1 MEMTTRP
8 GSLPPASPLLVAV
21 DSHQKTSQ
29 HLFLPDSEH
38 NIFQRLIRN
47 PRPVGRLPREAE
59 CTEMLVGLLLNAPIV
74 QLRFLEDLAERAG
87 LERIDFST
95 LTLSISTE
103 QDMDGKRDDIRIL
116 AWMEDSPADV
126 PPLLLWTIE
135 VKVGAGFHASLALSE
150 TIDGDVH
157 QVINYDHWLA
167 RQEANHRA
175 GFVLAMSDQSE
186 SLPDGLVNPWHCVTW
201 TEIARSVEE
210 LLHDAPLGAVESF
223 LARHFLGFVNR
234 YLVREMNDS
243 DLGSL
248 SFDDV
253 ALLRAYTHIGWQTRK
268 RVRSLVD
275 PIGALLEEK
284 AVFPGVVRPQRNLFG
299 GHHRQV
305 WVQSMVGNAPERLP
319 YLMAGIAQAIG
330 PMDAVIWIETSP
342 NYALKRHFREVLA
355 ASLSQL
361 QARNSEWSLLPEEY
375 NGWWEMLVAHPLES
389 IVADPNPAQRMSN
402 FVADALEDLRV
413 TGVAE
418 RLMRLVSQE

>member
-1 MEMTTRP
+1 MEMMTRL
-8 GSLPPASPLLVAV
+8 GSLPPASPLLLAV
-21 DSHQKTSQ
+21 DTNQEAAQ
-29 HLFLPDSEH
+29 RLFLPDSEH

-47 PRPVGRLPREAE
+47 PRPAGRLPREAE
-59 CTEMLVGLLLNAPIV
+59 CTEMLVGLLLNAPTV
-74 QLRFLEDLAERAG
+74 QLRFLEELAKRAG
-87 LERIDFST
+87 LDHIDFST
-95 LTLSISTE
+95 LTISITTE

-116 AWMEDSPADV
+116 AWREDLPTDV
-126 PPLLLWTIE
+126 PPLLLWTVE

-150 TIDGDVH
+150 NTDGDVH

-167 RQEANHRA
+167 RQEANHRT
-175 GFVLAMSDQSE
+175 GFVLAMTDLSE
-186 SLPDGLVNPWHCVTW
+186 SLPDGLVNRWHCLTW
-201 TEIARSVEE
+201 TEIARSAEE
-210 LLHDAPLGAVESF
+210 LLRDAPLGTVEAF
-223 LARHFLGFVNR
+223 LARHFLGFANR
-234 YLVREMNDS
+234 YLVTEMNDS

-253 ALLRAYTHIGWQTRK
+253 ALLRAYTHIGRQTRE

-275 PIGALLEEK
+275 PIGDLLEEK

-305 WVQSMVGNAPERLP
+305 WVQSMVGNAPVQLP

-342 NYALKRHFREVLA
+342 NYALKRQFREVLA

-361 QARNSEWSLLPEEY
+361 QARNDQWNLLPEEY